1 MLQKPKDLTI
11 RMLRPLR
18 PLANRLPARHD
29 LVRTIMHVPIG
40 IICGL
45 AVLVDPMLAGMIFVA
60 FLAYEILEDWRI
72 GDHSYMDLNGLVF
85 GLIIATVMIA
95 LGQGAVWFLGGPG

>member
-1 MLQKPKDLTI
+1 MLKKPKEMTI
-11 RMLRPLR
+11 RMFRPLR

-29 LVRTIMHVPIG
+29 LVRTLMHIPIG

-45 AVLVDPMLAGMIFVA
+45 AVLVNPVLAVMIFAA

-72 GDHSYMDLNGLVF
+72 GDHSYIDLNGLVF
-85 GLIIATVMIA
+85 GLIIAAVLIA
-95 LGQGAVWFLGGPG
+95 LGQGTVWFFG